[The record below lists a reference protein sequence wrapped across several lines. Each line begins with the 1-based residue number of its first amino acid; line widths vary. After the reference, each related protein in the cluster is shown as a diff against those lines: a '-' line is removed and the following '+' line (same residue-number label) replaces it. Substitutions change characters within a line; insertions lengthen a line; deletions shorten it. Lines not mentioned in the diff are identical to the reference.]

1 MRSDRYAKGLALT
14 LVLRRIGRGNWSPL
28 QVSYDHHRQ
37 GQLPVLLVAKVGD
50 RIEVAGVDYRV
61 SKVIP

>member
-1 MRSDRYAKGLALT
+1 MT

-28 QVSYDHHRQ
+28 QISYDHHRQ
-37 GQLPVLLVAKVGD
+37 GQLPILLAAKVGD
-50 RIEVAGVDYRV
+50 RVEVAGVAYRV